1 MAASSRD
8 TGGDASRTCVV
19 ERLALSDSKVA
30 DRIADPLATS
40 IIWAWFR

>member
-8 TGGDASRTCVV
+8 TGDGASRTCVV
-19 ERLALSDSKVA
+19 ERFALSDFEVA